1 MHHPAQA
8 GLTPMKIVIPEDYQ
22 DAVRTL
28 NCFGK
33 LSGHEVV
40 IYNDAVKD
48 IEVLADRFHDAD
60 ALVLIRERTAIN
72 AALLER
78 LPNLKLISQTGRGIP
93 HIDVD
98 ACTRH
103 GVAVATGGGL
113 SYSTA
118 ELTWALVLASVR
130 HLPQEIAAM
139 KAGKWQTRIGTAL
152 HGRTLGIFGYGRIG
166 SLVANYGRAFGM
178 NVLVWGRE
186 GSLERAAAD
195 GFAAATSQQKLFERS
210 DVLSLHI
217 KLSAETRGI
226 VGEDDLVLMKP
237 TALLVNTSRA
247 ELVAFGALETALRNG
262 RPAFAAVDVY
272 ESEPVITHPLL
283 VLDNVIC
290 TPHIGYV
297 ERDTYEAYFTEAF
310 DNLLAFFAGTPVN
323 VVNPVALNDS

>member
-1 MHHPAQA
+1 
-8 GLTPMKIVIPEDYQ
+8 MKIVIPEDYQ

-28 NCFGK
+28 ECFSK

-40 IYNDAVKD
+40 IYNDMMKD
-48 IEVLADRFHDAD
+48 VDTLGQRFQDAD
-60 ALVLIRERTAIN
+60 ALVLIRERTPIS
-72 AALLER
+72 AALLEQ
-78 LPNLKLISQTGRGIP
+78 LPKLKLISQTGRGIP

-139 KAGKWQTRIGTAL
+139 KAEKWQTRIGTVL
-152 HGRTLGIFGYGRIG
+152 NGRTLGIFGYGRIG
-166 SLVANYGRAFGM
+166 SLVANYGHAFGM
-178 NVLVWGRE
+178 HVLVWGRE

-195 GFAAATSQQKLFERS
+195 GFATAASQPDLFERS

-226 VGEDDLVLMKP
+226 VGTDDLALMKP

-247 ELVAFGALETALRNG
+247 ELIASGALEAALRNG
-262 RPAFAAVDVY
+262 RPGFGAVDVY

-283 VLDNVIC
+283 ALDNALC

-310 DNLLAFFAGTPVN
+310 DNLLAFFAGKGVN
-323 VVNPVALNDS
+323 VVNPAVL